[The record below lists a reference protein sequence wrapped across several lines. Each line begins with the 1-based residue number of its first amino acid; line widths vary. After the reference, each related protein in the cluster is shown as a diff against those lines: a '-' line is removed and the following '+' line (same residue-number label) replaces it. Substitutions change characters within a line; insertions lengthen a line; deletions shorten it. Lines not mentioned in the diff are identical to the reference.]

1 MYAGNSNNPPF
12 DYRAIN
18 SYNADR
24 SPSTIH
30 VKNTLLRQ
38 YFEKYLLQKAISVF
52 KWSLP
57 EQWDKDYFLY
67 SLYTAGYIAVLN
79 TPKYGTI
86 CQWGALGGYNLYY
99 RPTYVIIT
107 NPHIKMSIT
116 AKIGKDCEII
126 KLQPDYTG
134 IMDIIGYYADQLAIC
149 AESLGLNILN
159 VQSATIFAAKN
170 QAQATAYKKMF
181 DKVASGEPAIVIGKD
196 LMNADG
202 SPSWFPFTQ
211 HIKESYVASDL
222 LSDMRKIIA
231 DFDTMIGIR
240 NANTDKR
247 ERLIT
252 PEVNANNE
260 ETQAL
265 GEIWL
270 ESLKTG
276 IDKANKMFNINIE
289 VDWRV
294 KPEQLPEVNT
304 NE

>member
-1 MYAGNSNNPPF
+1 MYDGNSNNPPF
-12 DYRAIN
+12 DYRSIN

-38 YFEKYLLQKAISVF
+38 YFVKYLLQKTFSVF
-52 KWSLP
+52 KWTLP
-57 EQWDKDYFLY
+57 EKWDKDYFLY
-67 SLYTAGYIAVLN
+67 SLYMAGYIVVLN

-86 CQWGALGGYNLYY
+86 CQWGTLGGYNLYY
-99 RPTYVIIT
+99 RPTYAIIT
-107 NPHIKMSIT
+107 NPHIKMSIR
-116 AKIGKDCEII
+116 AEIGKTCEII

-181 DKVASGEPAIVIGKD
+181 DKVASGEPAVVIGKD

-211 HIKESYVASDL
+211 HIKDSYVASDL

-265 GEIWL
+265 GELWL
-270 ESLKTG
+270 ESLRTG
-276 IDKANKMFNINIE
+276 IDKANKMYNINIGVE
-289 VDWRV
+289 WRV
-294 KPEQLPEVNT
+294 KPDQLPEVK
-304 NE
+304 EDE